1 MRNHLLQRLYSC
13 STLLVLV
20 QYSRRSY
27 CCTAFATSIA
37 ASKKSLIV
45 RGAGDTGVYD
55 SNSSGSS
62 DSERV
67 NGEGLKPQQQQQQQ
81 RWTPQTGWNHNP
93 PSSTSSFWK
102 GPIDEK
108 KLSYSASTSSDPQK
122 EARTGWLHNNNS
134 NKNTNSKST
143 TKSSTGNTS
152 MKEPTATTIT
162 NLAQRRLELAKLQQ
176 QRNHRIVSPPTFH
189 PCGDDRVVVSTEHYI
204 SVPVF
209 RSINDD
215 PTKDKN
221 MENTQ
226 HKNERMDVYFCIV
239 ETVTSEAS
247 RQFFRTELANM
258 ALSPNQ
264 RAIKYVERSAMQN
277 ADDMVLY
284 LQGGPGFGAPT
295 PSVSLGLGKG
305 CGSWADAALH
315 EIGYRRIVLMD
326 QRGTGKS
333 TPITK
338 QTLEQKFP
346 YLFLLD
352 NDDDMTRIETA
363 LSNTMSPK
371 PDIEKVQNAAD
382 EVTEYLSHFRADNI
396 VYDSEFIRN
405 ALMAPLSFDDENS
418 SIESSDP
425 KPWGCSLGQSYGG
438 FCQMTYLSKVEHPP
452 KIMLFTGG
460 IAPMLSDTVEVYE
473 KLWYRVRERNLRYY
487 EMYPGD
493 IQLVKV
499 IVQKLL
505 QQPVLLPSGGRLTAQ
520 RFLSLGISLGGA
532 PSSFASLHELLSSA
546 FVGSSL
552 AVFLGSRANELTFSV
567 AFLKQ
572 IEVQQSFDDHPIYF
586 WLHESIYA
594 DGSGR
599 SPTNWAAD
607 TAYNKLVSSANSEFD
622 FRHTSTISSNDTP
635 TIFFGEHVFP
645 WMSEDFAELRGVGL
659 RMVADQLAMKSDWSR
674 LYDEE
679 KIKAILCDER
689 TRAAAAVYHDDMYVE
704 FDACMKV
711 IARDGPLGKCK
722 VYVTNDYQH
731 SGLRDGGAKLFTKLH
746 GMAKGGTR
754 TPS

>member
-1 MRNHLLQRLYSC
+1 MRNHLLQRLCSY

-20 QYSRRSY
+20 QYSRRYS

-45 RGAGDTGVYD
+45 RGAGDTGD
-55 SNSSGSS
+55 G
-62 DSERV
+62 ERV
-67 NGEGLKPQQQQQQQ
+67 NGEGLKPPPPSPPQQQ
-81 RWTPQTGWNHNP
+81 RRTPQTGWNHNP

-108 KLSYSASTSSDPQK
+108 KLSYSASSSSEPKK
-122 EARTGWLHNNNS
+122 EARTGWLHSNNS
-134 NKNTNSKST
+134 KNNMNSKST
-143 TKSSTGNTS
+143 TKSSAGNASVT
-152 MKEPTATTIT
+152 EPTGTIST
-162 NLAQRRLELAKLQQ
+162 NLARRRLEWAKLQQ
-176 QRNHRIVSPPTFH
+176 QRNHRLVSPPTFH
-189 PCGDDRVVVSTEHYI
+189 ACGDDRVVVSTEHYI

-209 RSINDD
+209 RTSFNDD
-215 PTKDKN
+215 DLTKDN
-221 MENTQ
+221 NLENTERM
-226 HKNERMDVYFCIV
+226 KNERVDVYFCIV
-239 ETVTSEAS
+239 ETITSEES
-247 RQFFRTELANM
+247 RQFFRTELANL

-264 RAIKYVERSAMQN
+264 RAIKYVEHSAMQN
-277 ADDMVLY
+277 ADDMVLF

-346 YLFLLD
+346 NLFLFD
-352 NDDDMTRIETA
+352 NDDDKTRVEA
-363 LSNTMSPK
+363 AVSNTMSPK

-396 VYDSEFIRN
+396 VYDSEFIRD
-405 ALMAPLSFDDENS
+405 ALMAPLSFDDEKS
-418 SIESSDP
+418 YIESSDP

-460 IAPMLSDTVEVYE
+460 IAPILSDAVEVYE
-473 KLWYRVRERNLRYY
+473 KLWYRVKERNLRYY

-493 IQLVKV
+493 VQIVKV

-505 QQPVLLPSGGRLTAQ
+505 QQPIVLPSGGRLTAR
-520 RFLSLGISLGGA
+520 RFLSLGISLGGS
-532 PSSFASLHELLSSA
+532 PSSFASLHELISSA

-552 AVFLGSRANELTFSV
+552 AVFSGNKVNELTFSV

-594 DGSGR
+594 DGSDR

-622 FRHTSTISSNDTP
+622 YRHTISSNDKP
-635 TIFFGEHVFP
+635 TLFFGEHVFP
-645 WMSEDFAELRGVGL
+645 WMSEDFAGLRGVGL

-679 KIKAILCDER
+679 KIKSTLCDER

-722 VYVTNDYQH
+722 VYVTNEYQH
-731 SGLRDGGAKLFTKLH
+731 SGLRDGGAKLFSKLH